1 MMSCRLFVVKVIV
14 LLFLSIVVAPLSYAN
29 PVPAFCML
37 GVLNH
42 DADWAE
48 ACEGIS
54 SVYERDLV
62 AGKDIKRYS
71 VFGGS
76 VYERDLATRKD
87 IKSYSVFGGSVYER
101 DLATRKD
108 IKRYSVFGGS
118 VYERDLATRKDIKRY
133 SMR

>member
-1 MMSCRLFVVKVIV
+1 MLVRIKMMLCRLFVVKVIV

-37 GVLNH
+37 GLLNNN
-42 DADWAE
+42 AYWAE

-62 AGKDIKRYS
+62 AGKD
-71 VFGGS
+71 V
-76 VYERDLATRKD
+76 
-87 IKSYSVFGGSVYER
+87 KSYSLFV
-101 DLATRKD
+101 D
-108 IKRYSVFGGS
+108 S